1 MYDIV
6 IVGAGPAGLS
16 AAYAAKTAGL
26 SYIVIER
33 GCLAHTVYQFPVGLI
48 LYSTAE
54 LIELA
59 DVPLI
64 VRDPKPSRE
73 DALRYYRRFVEVK
86 VLTVHTYE
94 EVADIRGQDGAFEVH
109 TTDARGPQIY
119 QTRKVILATGAF
131 DQPNRLTIPG
141 EDLPKVSSV
150 FNEAHPYYGR
160 EVLVIGGKS
169 SAIETALSLCR
180 AGAKVTLSYRR
191 GAFTGIKYWVLPDL
205 ENRIRD
211 GAIRTI
217 MNSTVTEIRSSEVV
231 LEVAG
236 QSSPLIVPNDFVFT
250 MIGHEPDVSFLN
262 RVGVCVGGPDRRPVH
277 NPDTFETSV
286 PGIYVIG
293 VLTAGNSSSEIFIEN
308 GRSHGPTVIGHIL
321 QK

>member
-1 MYDIV
+1 MYDV
-6 IVGAGPAGLS
+6 LIVGAGPAGLS

-26 SYIVIER
+26 SYVVIER
-33 GCLAHTVYQFPVGLI
+33 GCLVHTVYQFPAGLT
-48 LYSTAE
+48 LYSTPE

-86 VLTVHTYE
+86 GLTVHTYE
-94 EVADIRGQDGAFEVH
+94 EVTDIRGQDGAFELH
-109 TTDARGPQIY
+109 TTDAKGSHVY

-131 DQPNRLTIPG
+131 DQPNRLTVRG
-141 EDLPKVSSV
+141 EDLPKVHHS
-150 FNEAHPYYGR
+150 FKEAHPYYGR
-160 EVLVIGGKS
+160 ETLVIGGKS
-169 SAIETALSLCR
+169 SAVETALSLYR

-191 GAFTGIKYWVLPDL
+191 NTFTGIKYWVLPDL
-205 ENRIRD
+205 ENRIKD
-211 GAIRTI
+211 GSIRAI
-217 MNSTVTEIRSSEVV
+217 MNSTVTEIRPTEVV
-231 LEVAG
+231 LEVTG
-236 QSSPLIVPNDFVFT
+236 RNSPLILPNDFVFC

-262 RVGVCVGGPDRRPVH
+262 RIGVGVSGADRRPVH
-277 NPDTFETSV
+277 NPDTFESSV

-293 VLTAGNSSSEIFIEN
+293 VLTAGNISSEIFIEN

-321 QK
+321 RK